1 MSGLSS
7 HLNFASSKVILA
19 LPGFVEYFS
28 VPLKFLDFGRGILP
42 GGIRQYLYR
51 LGIPALPMLVSIVTL
66 IELLRV
72 FVVTIKNKRDEV
84 G

>member
-42 GGIRQYLYR
+42 GGIRVDTAIFISSWYPGSSDAGFDCDFNRTATCICSHDQKQER
-51 LGIPALPMLVSIVTL
+51 
-66 IELLRV
+66 
-72 FVVTIKNKRDEV
+72 
-84 G
+84 